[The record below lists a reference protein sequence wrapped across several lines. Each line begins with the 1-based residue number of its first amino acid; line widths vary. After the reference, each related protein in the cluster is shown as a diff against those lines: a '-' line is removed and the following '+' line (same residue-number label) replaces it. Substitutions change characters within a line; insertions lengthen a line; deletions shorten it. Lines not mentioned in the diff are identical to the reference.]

1 MLDPLY
7 KNVKGFG
14 EVAVLKCDLT
24 ALETNERGIMQNLD
38 LKAIIRVGL
47 CVEMELLYTQHY
59 LVMIML

>member
-24 ALETNERGIMQNLD
+24 ALETNEPGIMQNLD
-38 LKAIIRVGL
+38 LKAIRVGL

-59 LVMIML
+59 LVMIMP